1 MVGQGG
7 MEQKLL
13 EALYCVYFLIKKKE
27 EEAAR
32 HQLEGRMGE
41 KVLEV

>member
-13 EALYCVYFLIKKKE
+13 EALYCMYFLIKKKE
-27 EEAAR
+27 EEAR